1 MRTVTLRVAVILA
14 SLGVSL
20 LIAELTLR
28 TLRPVPDDHLLPLSY
43 RPDQLRIFSS
53 GQSYAQFDQELG
65 WIARSDLVRRQGD
78 VVYRTNRDGIRAR
91 QNYPYEPPPDV
102 KRLAAFGDSF
112 TWCFGVDL
120 SECWTSE
127 LEDAWPG
134 VEVLNFGVPGY
145 GPDQAW
151 LRYQRQGSQFR
162 PCAVL
167 IGYLVENI
175 NRVVSRF
182 RPFLDNAAGLVAAK
196 PRFLL
201 NGDSLELLPN
211 PVTNPE
217 QVADVLWTEQT
228 LGPYDHWYF
237 PGLLV
242 PNPLDRLQTVRLI
255 RTVAYHNPFGDRW
268 FTRGL
273 SKNWDRLYAER
284 GEAYRVAGRVLIE
297 FARDVARNGAT
308 PVVVVFPS
316 QFELEDLIA
325 DQPKAYRPLLEW
337 LEREGVATVDVTD
350 ALAVEALRS
359 GARNIVPDHMSPYGN
374 RLAARELARR
384 LPSLV
389 AGTCST

>member
-1 MRTVTLRVAVILA
+1 MRTVTLRVAVMFA
-14 SLGVSL
+14 SLVVSV
-20 LIAELTLR
+20 LIAELALGV
-28 TLRPVPDDHLLPLSY
+28 LRPVPNDQLLPLSY
-43 RPDQLRIFSS
+43 RGEQLRIFSS
-53 GQSYAQFDQELG
+53 GQSYARFDQELG
-65 WIARSDLVRRQGD
+65 WVIRPDLVRRQGD

-91 QNYPYEPPPDV
+91 RNHPYEPPPGV
-102 KRLAAFGDSF
+102 ARLAAFGDSF

-151 LRYQRQGSQFR
+151 LRYQRQGPAYQ
-162 PCAVL
+162 PCGVL

-182 RPFLDNAAGLVAAK
+182 RPYLDNAAGLVAAK

-201 NGDSLELLPN
+201 EGDSLVLLRN
-211 PVTNPE
+211 PVTSPE
-217 QVADVLWTEQT
+217 QVGDPLWTERT
-228 LGPYDHWYF
+228 LGPHDHWYF

-242 PNPLDRLQTVRLI
+242 PNPLDFLHTVRLI
-255 RTVAYHNPFGDRW
+255 RTAAYHNPFSDRW

-284 GEAYRVAGRVLIE
+284 GEAYQVAGRVLIE
-297 FARDVARNGAT
+297 FARDVSRQGAT

-316 QFELEDLIA
+316 QFELD
-325 DQPKAYRPLLEW
+325 DMVSGRPKAYAPLLEW
-337 LEREGVATVDVTD
+337 LEREGVATIDLAD
-350 ALAVEALRS
+350 ALAVEARRT

-384 LPSLV
+384 LPPLLS
-389 AGTCST
+389 GTCGA